1 MYSPP
6 KIVNVHIFFVCIYIF
21 NYVHIFLSLILQQVS
36 IVEGTML
43 TPAMIVVALQDC
55 AMATA
60 TGQEGS
66 AKRRVK

>member
-1 MYSPP
+1 
-6 KIVNVHIFFVCIYIF
+6 
-21 NYVHIFLSLILQQVS
+21 
-36 IVEGTML
+36 ML

-66 AKRRVK
+66 AKGRVKQIMSIAEHTLLSPARNVVEIEVGAMATATGQMGGAK

>member
-1 MYSPP
+1 M
-6 KIVNVHIFFVCIYIF
+6 
-21 NYVHIFLSLILQQVS
+21 
-36 IVEGTML
+36 EGTLL

-66 AKRRVK
+66 AKGRVK